1 MMLPEHHHVARHKT
15 TYGCCNT
22 PSKGC
27 PITQAD
33 IFAAKEKYGPN
44 LGSLK
49 GKTVDRPNPH
59 VSTGVD
65 PVPHEIL
72 KLHKS
77 ITICI
82 DIMFINKI
90 PFFMT
95 LSWSL
100 KFGTVEALSNRQV
113 PTIIDK
119 IGADTWLYQ
128 HCGFQV
134 TSIMADPEFK
144 PIRPSFPFLNCYGAH
159 EQVLDIE

>member
-1 MMLPEHHHVARHKT
+1 MIQFSPSDKGIYHHKIDNHREAAWSFESMVTGQSDKYTNWAIDKAKT
-15 TYGCCNT
+15 AECLQNIIMWPGMRQLIDIAIHH
-22 PSKGC
+22 SKGC

-33 IFAAKEKYGPN
+33 IHVAKDIYGPN

-90 PFFMT
+90 
-95 LSWSL
+95 LSS
-100 KFGTVEALSNRQV
+100 
-113 PTIIDK
+113 
-119 IGADTWLYQ
+119 
-128 HCGFQV
+128 
-134 TSIMADPEFK
+134 
-144 PIRPSFPFLNCYGAH
+144 
-159 EQVLDIE
+159 